1 MVPAADPC
9 GPNALTVPE
18 TLRKWFAMI
27 PIETGRD
34 ESVIQA
40 ILKDVSNGTSL
51 NIACQKRK
59 IAPSTFRDWIE
70 SDKAL
75 GERYARAK
83 TRQLEFWGEEV
94 LDIATGAR
102 RLADAAMLTE
112 LDPTKPVI
120 FTDNKIAI
128 MRDRL
133 AADQARW
140 TLAKL
145 MPKQFGDR
153 LAIDMANPE
162 ARPPETEEEIAAA
175 RQAWI
180 EKRGNA

>member
-1 MVPAADPC
+1 
-9 GPNALTVPE
+9 
-18 TLRKWFAMI
+18 MI

-51 NIACQKRK
+51 NIACQRRK
-59 IAPSTFRDWIE
+59 VAPSTFRDWME
-70 SDKAL
+70 HDKAL
-75 GERYARAK
+75 DERYARAK
-83 TRQLEFWGEEV
+83 SRQLEFVAEEA

-102 RLADAAMLTE
+102 RLEDARALSE
-112 LDPTKPVI
+112 LNPQQPVI
-120 FTDNKIAI
+120 FVDNKIAI
-128 MRDRL
+128 MRDKL
-133 AADQARW
+133 ASDHMKWQ
-140 TLAKL
+140 LSKL
-145 MPKQFGDR
+145 LPKKYGDR
-153 LAIDMANPE
+153 VLIDMANPE

>member
-1 MVPAADPC
+1 
-9 GPNALTVPE
+9 
-18 TLRKWFAMI
+18 MI

-34 ESVIQA
+34 EAVIQE
-40 ILKDVSNGTSL
+40 ILKDVANGSSL

-70 SDKAL
+70 NDKAL

-83 TRQLEFWGEEV
+83 NRQLEFWGEEV

-102 RLADAAMLTE
+102 RLHDAQSIGA
-112 LDPTKPVI
+112 V

-145 MPKQFGDR
+145 LPKQFGDR

-180 EKRGNA
+180 DKRGNA